1 MKKELFYRMILRRSG
16 GVGFF
21 LMLFFSLSSIPRL
34 LLEVFIRKDFGERYF
49 SFSLAIIVTIILAG
63 WPLMPS
69 AFSSYYMGAQPDK
82 SLVPYITWY
91 IYLAA
96 FLVLCVK
103 HQRDLKRNPSVFD
116 FAKFSLYAGKINPWF
131 YSIQFPDRK
140 TDIRRVECLLE
151 PGLFFIAG
159 FFLYMF
165 GQALGGL
172 LMACSIIYSLGYV
185 AAYAA
190 GDNFIMDQID
200 QIILNEELEKV
211 FMDDADESETRG
223 VRDNSRKPQD
233 KDLRRRVL
241 DHMTKDDEVFRA
253 R

>member
-1 MKKELFYRMILRRSG
+1 MKKSLYYRIILRRNN
-16 GVGFF
+16 GVGVLLMMFF
-21 LMLFFSLSSIPRL
+21 AVSSIPRL

-49 SFSLAIIVTIILAG
+49 SFSLAIIVTIVLAG

-69 AFSSYYMGAQPDK
+69 GFGHYYMGKADN

-96 FLVLCVK
+96 FLYFCVK
-103 HQRDLKRNPSVFD
+103 HQRDLRRNPSVFD
-116 FAKFSLYAGKINPWF
+116 FGKFSLYSGKISPGF
-131 YSIQFPDRK
+131 YNIQFPDRK
-140 TDIRRVECLLE
+140 TDIRRIECLLE
-151 PGLFFIAG
+151 PGLFFVAG

-165 GQALGGL
+165 GQALGSL
-172 LMACSIIYSLGYV
+172 LMACGIIYSLGYV
-185 AAYAA
+185 AAYAV

-200 QIILNEELEKV
+200 QIILGEEMEKV

-223 VRDNSRKPQD
+223 IRDHSRKPENRE
-233 KDLRRRVL
+233 LRRRVFE
-241 DHMTKDDEVFRA
+241 HMTKEDDVFEA